1 MDAMEHGDGAVRGF
15 PRLLLRIEGGVLLAA
30 SAFLY
35 AGLGLSWIAF
45 IVLLLVP
52 DVAMLGYLRD
62 TRIGAVTYNLAHT
75 YAMPVLLLLV
85 ATVSGSRVEYG
96 AALIW
101 LAHIG
106 MDRLLGYGLKYPT
119 SFHHTHL
126 GTIGRGAQRS

>member
-1 MDAMEHGDGAVRGF
+1 MEAIGHESGAVQGF
-15 PRLLLRIEGGVLLAA
+15 PRLLLRTEGGVLLATA
-30 SAFLY
+30 AFLY
-35 AGLGLSWIAF
+35 ARLGLSWIAF
-45 IVLLLVP
+45 VVLLLAP

-62 TRIGAVTYNLAHT
+62 TRLGAVTYNLAHT
-75 YAMPVLLLLV
+75 YALPVLLLLV
-85 ATVSGSRVEYG
+85 ATVSGSRVEYA

-126 GTIGRGAQRS
+126 GTIGHGAPRS